1 MTTVNVLDKGFV
13 RLVDSMPLTNGDA
26 AVVQAARVSYGEGT
40 KTIND
45 DRALIRYLLRHQHT
59 SPFEMVEFKF
69 HIKLPIFVARQMI
82 RTRTAN
88 ANECSARYSIC
99 RDEFYIPDLDR
110 VLGQSKD
117 NKQCSGG
124 ELDSDLKARFQR
136 WIVDSSNAQYSTY
149 SSFVEE
155 GVARELARIGLPLN
169 IYTEWYWK
177 IDLHNLLRFL
187 SQRTHSHAQY
197 EIRVYADAMLELI
210 RPLVPLS
217 LQAWEDYVRGAVN
230 LSAQEVGIVKKL
242 LENLDSDSL
251 RNFISANFPADFLS
265 KRELSDLCHKLI
277 N

>member
-82 RTRTAN
+82 RTRCAST
-88 ANECSARYSIC
+88 NEESARYSVC
-99 RDEFYIPDLDR
+99 RDEFYVPELDR
-110 VLGQSKD
+110 ILGQSKD

-136 WIVDSSNAQYSTY
+136 WIVDSSNAQYSIY

-251 RNFISANFPADFLS
+251 RNFIYANFPADFLS